1 MEPVSDCVSDCRF
14 SGAGSTIEPEDAR
27 NIRFRT
33 MRPLLNLVE
42 NLDAGTMETL
52 PRGVITSA
60 VSVGQAIQL

>member
-14 SGAGSTIEPEDAR
+14 SRAGSTIEPEDTR

-33 MRPLLNLVE
+33 TRPLLNLVE
-42 NLDAGTMETL
+42 NLDTGTMETL
-52 PRGVITSA
+52 LRGVITSA

>member
-14 SGAGSTIEPEDAR
+14 SGAGSTIEPEDTR

-33 MRPLLNLVE
+33 TRPLLNLVE
-42 NLDAGTMETL
+42 NLDTSTMETL
-52 PRGVITSA
+52 LRAVITSA